1 MKPELV
7 IFDMDGTILDTLE
20 DLWRSTNA
28 ALAANRFP
36 ERSLGEVRR
45 FVGNGIAKLIERA
58 VPEGTP
64 PAVCAKVLADFK
76 EQYALHCAD
85 HTHPYA
91 GVPELL
97 ARLRAGGVRT
107 AVVSNK
113 ADFAVQILVKDYFPG
128 LFDLVLGEKEGIAK
142 KPAPDMV
149 QAVLRKLGVAP
160 AAARYVGDSEVDV
173 QTAENS
179 RVAGVFVT
187 WGFRAPETLLA
198 AGAAVLA
205 ATPEELEEKLQK

>member
-1 MKPELV
+1 MKPKLV

-20 DLWRSTNA
+20 DLRRSTNA
-28 ALAANRFP
+28 ALAANGLPGRTM
-36 ERSLGEVRR
+36 EQIRR

-58 VPEGTP
+58 VPEGTSP
-64 PAVCAKVLADFK
+64 EATAAVLEAFKVH
-76 EQYALHCAD
+76 YAAHCAD

-97 ARLRAGGVRT
+97 ARLRADGVLT

-113 ADFAVQILVKDYFPG
+113 ADFAVQILAKDYFPG
-128 LFDLVLGEKEGIAK
+128 LFDLVLGEREGIAK

-149 QAVLRKLGVAP
+149 DTVLRELGVAP
-160 AAARYVGDSEVDV
+160 DDARYVGDSEVDV
-173 QTAENS
+173 ATAKNS
-179 RVAGVFVT
+179 GVAGVFVT
-187 WGFRAPETLLA
+187 WGFRSAQTLCA

-205 ATPEELEEKLQK
+205 ATPEELAEKLS

>member
-20 DLWRSTNA
+20 DLKESLNA
-28 ALAANRFP
+28 ALAANGFP
-36 ERSLGEVRR
+36 ERTMEETRR
-45 FVGNGIAKLIERA
+45 FVGNGIAKLMERA
-58 VPEGTP
+58 VPAGTAP
-64 PAVCAKVLADFK
+64 EATAKVLADFK
-76 EQYALHCAD
+76 VHYAAHCAD

-97 ARLRAGGVRT
+97 ADLRAAGVLT

-113 ADFAVQILVKDYFPG
+113 ADFAVQILARDYFPG
-128 LFDLVLGEKEGIAK
+128 LFDCVLGEKEGIAK

-149 QAVLRKLGVAP
+149 NAVLRTLNVAP

-173 QTAENS
+173 ETARNS
-179 RVAGVFVT
+179 GIAGVFVT
-187 WGFRAPETLLA
+187 WGFRPVETLRKS
-198 AGAAVLA
+198 GAATLA
-205 ATPEELEEKLQK
+205 DTPAELSERLFR

>member
-1 MKPELV
+1 MKPKLV

-20 DLWRSTNA
+20 DLRRSTNA
-28 ALAANRFP
+28 ALAANGFP
-36 ERSLGEVRR
+36 GRTMEETRR

-58 VPEGTP
+58 VPEGTSP
-64 PAVCAKVLADFK
+64 EATAAVLEAFK
-76 EQYALHCAD
+76 AHYAAHCAD

-97 ARLRAGGVRT
+97 ARLRSDGVLT

-113 ADFAVQILVKDYFPG
+113 ADFAVQILAKDYFPR
-128 LFDLVLGEKEGIAK
+128 LFDFVLGEREGIAK

-149 QAVLRKLGVAP
+149 YTVLRELSVAP
-160 AAARYVGDSEVDV
+160 DDARYVGDSEVDV
-173 QTAENS
+173 ATAKNS
-179 RVAGVFVT
+179 GVAGVFVT
-187 WGFRAPETLLA
+187 WGFRSAQTLCA

-205 ATPEELEEKLQK
+205 ATPGELAEKL